1 MSRKQTLAA
10 QKLLV
15 EEAIYQKQ
23 SVGWIRSLQR
33 NDSDIAAVLELNRS
47 LHVVKNAFI
56 NTYNNELLLLQIG
69 QGKYR
74 LSPDGSDRLVKLVLE
89 TPQPPPGSKSP
100 SPLKGGTPMSATPKS
115 SSSSTRLQYQSVSH
129 DEIAAEQQEL
139 CVDFLLRKKLRR
151 KLISRIVRRLQ
162 RIATSMDHLEQMTI
176 PSSTNAALNPNLIT
190 DVVAPSGP
198 PKYGDLRLYCDP
210 KAVEEF
216 AQVQQK
222 KVQAWQHIIA
232 TRESNEYH
240 HIDSNSSGDKVKVS
254 STSPLPSP
262 KRHIIKNSGSP
273 AIHQATTTIP
283 EESPAVKAAADDGK
297 DDSKEEETL
306 HPTEEPQAS
315 DNTLEEGQV
324 SQVVC
329 DSVNIKVDQP
339 KGNVSDTIV
348 APTVSSI
355 SGATPAVDPSE
366 VIPDAP
372 VPSTTDVV
380 SEEPIPTATEDH
392 SDVLAADYELFL
404 DYKDAYEKLI
414 SSVIPT
420 DESLALPDS
429 NDISSYLQ
437 RLPPGTLNINYT
449 ILNDER
455 EKDYMIIKNGIGAT
469 HPNMTL
475 QEREAEYHKWESN
488 LLSRIPEQPTYEE
501 LGFENRVF
509 FCEERLQRA
518 MQKRRGQLKEEQMEL
533 ENEENMDVD
542 AEVEPGTNEK
552 ESDTL
557 NENVDDANKKETDM
571 DVAVDEDAVDGVSQV
586 EPVNENIN
594 IDETEKDVDKVEPKP
609 LRPISLVAIPSF
621 YEQDLKRIKLVQA
634 ELLAISKQEHVNQ
647 RLEDATRE
655 FNQCKYCDA
664 IPRNTNRVSEYC
676 LAYEILFLLFA
687 LQVCITRWIW
697 RINERSCKI
706 KSINCLN
713 RFVH

>member
-1 MSRKQTLAA
+1 MTSRRQCSERAK
-10 QKLLV
+10 
-15 EEAIYQKQ
+15 
-23 SVGWIRSLQR
+23 
-33 NDSDIAAVLELNRS
+33 
-47 LHVVKNAFI
+47 
-56 NTYNNELLLLQIG
+56 
-69 QGKYR
+69 
-74 LSPDGSDRLVKLVLE
+74 
-89 TPQPPPGSKSP
+89 
-100 SPLKGGTPMSATPKS
+100 
-115 SSSSTRLQYQSVSH
+115 
-129 DEIAAEQQEL
+129 
-139 CVDFLLRKKLRR
+139 
-151 KLISRIVRRLQ
+151 
-162 RIATSMDHLEQMTI
+162 
-176 PSSTNAALNPNLIT
+176 
-190 DVVAPSGP
+190 
-198 PKYGDLRLYCDP
+198 
-210 KAVEEF
+210 
-216 AQVQQK
+216 
-222 KVQAWQHIIA
+222 
-232 TRESNEYH
+232 
-240 HIDSNSSGDKVKVS
+240 
-254 STSPLPSP
+254 
-262 KRHIIKNSGSP
+262 
-273 AIHQATTTIP
+273 
-283 EESPAVKAAADDGK
+283 VKAAADDGK

-355 SGATPAVDPSE
+355 SGATPAVAPSE

-372 VPSTTDVV
+372 VPSTTAVV

-404 DYKDAYEKLI
+404 YYKDAYEKLI

-437 RLPPGTLNINYT
+437 RLPPGTLNVNYT

-594 IDETEKDVDKVEPKP
+594 MDETEKVVDKVQPKP
-609 LRPISLVAIPSF
+609 LRPISLMAIPSF

-655 FNQCKYCDA
+655 FNQCTYCDA
-664 IPRNTNRVSEYC
+664 IPRITNRVSEYR
-676 LAYEILFLLFA
+676 LAYAILFLLLLYRFA
-687 LQVCITRWIW
+687 
-697 RINERSCKI
+697 
-706 KSINCLN
+706 
-713 RFVH
+713 